1 MKLRKV
7 DILDTMKKGRKNY
20 TLKVIKNRVTIQIVR
35 THSIRRFINNLRTIN
50 WKNGGVKVYL
60 RVNYRKK
67 VDVFGKLSTFYNDG
81 WYKAKEDLWSAFNAF
96 KEED

>member
-1 MKLRKV
+1 MNFTFKV
-7 DILDTMKKGRKNY
+7 K
-20 TLKVIKNRVTIQIVR
+20 KNRSTIQVVR

-50 WKNGGVKVYL
+50 WKDGGTKVYL
-60 RVNYRKK
+60 RVNYGKK

-81 WYKAKEDLWSAFNAF
+81 WYENQEDLRSAFNAF